1 MNVPEKLRHCWETVG
16 QTRPLVYHVTNFVAA
31 SFQADICLAIGASP
45 VMSPSEKEADEL
57 VRAADSVLINIGTP
71 TEASV
76 KTIHTAL
83 STAAVTGKPV
93 VLDPVGYGATE
104 KRTSLVDE
112 LMKRYAVSIIKGNS
126 SEIALM
132 AGCQGVARGV
142 DATGICRA
150 DTAAFK
156 LAQKYGTIVVAT
168 GRTNYVSDGNRVFEI
183 HGGSEMMERIT
194 AGGCGV
200 GSIIAAI
207 LGASGDV
214 LASAIAGLIAMD
226 IASERA
232 LEAGPGSF
240 KASVIDQLYGI
251 SKTGLGEMEGRLSL
265 QDRIVG

>member
-1 MNVPEKLRHCWETVG
+1 MNVPDKLRRSWESVG
-16 QTRPLVYHVTNFVAA
+16 QVRPLVYHVTNFVAA
-31 SFQADICLAIGASP
+31 SFQADMCLAIGASP
-45 VMSPSEKEADEL
+45 VMSPSEDEAAEF

-71 TEASV
+71 SELSI
-76 KTIHTAL
+76 KTIHTAM

-104 KRTSLVDE
+104 KRTNLVDDI
-112 LMKRYAVSIIKGNS
+112 MKRYAVSIIKGNT
-126 SEIALM
+126 SEVAMM
-132 AGCQGVARGV
+132 AGCQGITRGV
-142 DATGICRA
+142 DATGTCRA

-183 HGGSEMMERIT
+183 HGGSDMMGRIT

-200 GSIIAAI
+200 GSVIAAI

-226 IASERA
+226 MASEKA
-232 LEAGPGSF
+232 MEAGPGSF
-240 KASVIDQLYGI
+240 KVSLVDNLYGL
-251 SKTGLGEMEGRLSL
+251 SKTGLGDLDGRLSL

>member
-1 MNVPEKLRHCWETVG
+1 MNVPEKLRHCWNTLG
-16 QTRPLVYHVTNFVAA
+16 QMRPLVYHVTNFVAA

-45 VMSPSEKEADEL
+45 VMSPSEKEAAEL
-57 VRAADSVLINIGTP
+57 VRVADSVLINIGTP
-71 TEASV
+71 TEASI
-76 KTIHTAL
+76 KTIHAAMGTAG
-83 STAAVTGKPV
+83 VTGKPV

-104 KRTSLVDE
+104 KRTSLVDDI
-112 LMKRYAVSIIKGNS
+112 MKRYAVSIIKGNA

-132 AGCQGVARGV
+132 AGCQGTTRGV
-142 DATGICRA
+142 DATGTCRA

-183 HGGSEMMERIT
+183 HGGSDMMERIT

-200 GSIIAAI
+200 GSVITAV

-226 IASERA
+226 MAAEKA

-240 KASVIDQLYGI
+240 KVSLIDHLYGL
-251 SKTGLGEMEGRLSL
+251 SRTGLGDLEGRLTL